1 VIMSGSLGE
10 WSIEDLLQIARI
22 THKTTCIEV
31 EGRPRV
37 SGAIFLREG
46 AVVDAIVDGA
56 PRGGGS
62 RFSQVVEA
70 IEALASIEDGTFEFS
85 SRSTSDIA
93 DRPIEVPAITAA
105 MEKDA
110 LREKRLTDLGIDQR
124 EGLSI
129 GRHIDGAMSIKPAV
143 WPPPAPPPVEGP
155 TMEIST
161 PEEPQGPPLES
172 EAPEDVLFEPEIFES
187 GGIAGPTPL
196 LPDDQNPWIAEP
208 PGVSDGEPPAA
219 EERSSP
225 EERSVEIFEP
235 LDGDSQAPP
244 SPMHEVV
251 TPSETTLV
259 SDVLGDMRSRFRE
272 RE

>member
-1 VIMSGSLGE
+1 
-10 WSIEDLLQIARI
+10 
-22 THKTTCIEV
+22 
-31 EGRPRV
+31 
-37 SGAIFLREG
+37 
-46 AVVDAIVDGA
+46 
-56 PRGGGS
+56 
-62 RFSQVVEA
+62 
-70 IEALASIEDGTFEFS
+70 
-85 SRSTSDIA
+85 
-93 DRPIEVPAITAA
+93 
-105 MEKDA
+105 
-110 LREKRLTDLGIDQR
+110 
-124 EGLSI
+124 
-129 GRHIDGAMSIKPAV
+129 MSIKPAV
-143 WPPPAPPPVEGP
+143 WQLLADLVDAFSLETLQARMGRRKAVATLLTLDALGVLDRRDEAAASPPAPPPVEGP

-187 GGIAGPTPL
+187 GGFAGPTPL